1 MYTINNN
8 DIDINGDSP
17 SKLYKGK
24 YITKYI
30 GIPISEVKYNW
41 KGKPELVILQGEM
54 QYNNKVGNP
63 IKLTDEYN
71 WNRKIGGDLH
81 G

>member
-17 SKLYKGK
+17 SKLYNGK

-30 GIPISEVKYNW
+30 GIPISDYN
-41 KGKPELVILQGEM
+41 LFIL
-54 QYNNKVGNP
+54 YSIITIISLFLILYFK
-63 IKLTDEYN
+63 IKN
-71 WNRKIGGDLH
+71 I
-81 G
+81 

>member
-17 SKLYKGK
+17 SKLYNGK

-41 KGKPELVILQGEM
+41 KGKLLCFM
-54 QYNNKVGNP
+54 LYFF
-63 IKLTDEYN
+63 
-71 WNRKIGGDLH
+71 
-81 G
+81 

>member
-41 KGKPELVILQGEM
+41 KLKLLYFIL
-54 QYNNKVGNP
+54 YFFSK
-63 IKLTDEYN
+63 
-71 WNRKIGGDLH
+71 R
-81 G
+81 

>member
-17 SKLYKGK
+17 SKLYNGK

-41 KGKPELVILQGEM
+41 KGKLLCFMLYFLVKDSLLFHIVVLM
-54 QYNNKVGNP
+54 
-63 IKLTDEYN
+63 
-71 WNRKIGGDLH
+71 
-81 G
+81 

>member
-17 SKLYKGK
+17 IKLYNGK

-30 GIPISEVKYNW
+30 DIPISEVKYNW
-41 KGKPELVILQGEM
+41 KGKLLCFMLYFFYKNQLTHKVILLVA
-54 QYNNKVGNP
+54 KRLP
-63 IKLTDEYN
+63 
-71 WNRKIGGDLH
+71 LH
-81 G
+81 